1 MSFGADV
8 ILDLSTLEPGQR
20 LFSRSMAVSADAAAS
35 FREAVGDDGAAAA
48 GDHAVPPMA
57 VAAMVMGAAM
67 EAVELPAGAVHT
79 AQELE
84 FGRPVEEGVM
94 LACSATVVSNSVR
107 RGTRF
112 IVLEMR
118 GDDGAETALRARAT
132 IAIAQTPIAHAQDG
146 APE

>member
-20 LFSRSMAVSADAAAS
+20 LFSRSMAVSAADAASYRA
-35 FREAVGDDGAAAA
+35 AVGDDAPASEKGL
-48 GDHAVPPMA
+48 VPPMA

-84 FGRPVEEGVM
+84 FGRPVVEGAA

-118 GDDGAETALRARAT
+118 GVDGADTALTARST
-132 IAIAQTPIAHAQDG
+132 IAIAG
-146 APE
+146 ASE

>member
-1 MSFGADV
+1 M
-8 ILDLSTLEPGQR
+8 DLSTLEPGQR

-35 FREAVGDDGAAAA
+35 YRSAVGDDAPPIA
-48 GDHAVPPMA
+48 GEHVVPPMA

-67 EAVELPAGAVHT
+67 AVVELPAGAVHM

-84 FGRPVEEGVM
+84 FARPVEAGAP
-94 LACSATVVSNSVR
+94 LTCSATVVANSVR

-118 GDDGAETALRARAT
+118 GVDGADTALTARST
-132 IAIAQTPIAHAQDG
+132 IAIAG
-146 APE
+146 ASE

>member
-1 MSFGADV
+1 M
-8 ILDLSTLEPGQR
+8 DLSTLEPGQR
-20 LFSRSMAVSADAAAS
+20 LFSQSMAVSAAHAAAYRS
-35 FREAVGDDGAAAA
+35 AVGDDGALAEE
-48 GDHAVPPMA
+48 HLVPPMA
-57 VAAMVMGAAM
+57 LAAMVMGAAM

-84 FGRPVEEGVM
+84 FGQPVAEGAT

-118 GDDGAETALRARAT
+118 GGDGTETALAARST
-132 IAIAQTPIAHAQDG
+132 IAIAG
-146 APE
+146 ALE

>member
-1 MSFGADV
+1 M
-8 ILDLSTLEPGQR
+8 DLSTLQPGQR
-20 LFSRSMAVSADAAAS
+20 LFSRSMAVSADDAAAYRS
-35 FREAVGDDGAAAA
+35 AVGDDAPPAA
-48 GDHAVPPMA
+48 GEHVVPPMA

-67 EAVELPAGAVHT
+67 EAVELPPGAVHT

-84 FGRPVEEGVM
+84 FARPVDEGVV

-118 GDDGAETALRARAT
+118 GDDGAEAALRARST
-132 IAIAQTPIAHAQDG
+132 IAIAQIPIARAIDG
-146 APE
+146 VAE

>member
-8 ILDLSTLEPGQR
+8 TLDLSTLEPGQR
-20 LFSRSMAVSADAAAS
+20 LFSRSMAVSAADAAS
-35 FREAVGDDGAAAA
+35 YRSAVDDDAPPDGDE
-48 GDHAVPPMA
+48 HVVPPMA

-84 FGRPVEEGVM
+84 FGRPVVEGAA

-118 GDDGAETALRARAT
+118 GVDGADTALTARST
-132 IAIAQTPIAHAQDG
+132 IAIAG
-146 APE
+146 ASE

>member
-1 MSFGADV
+1 MSFGTDV

-35 FREAVGDDGAAAA
+35 FRAAVGDEEPAPPGE
-48 GDHAVPPMA
+48 HVVPPMA

-84 FGRPVEEGVM
+84 FARPVDEGVA

-118 GDDGAETALRARAT
+118 GNDGADTVLSARST
-132 IAIAQTPIAHAQDG
+132 IAIAQTPIARATSG
-146 APE
+146 ASE

>member
-20 LFSRSMAVSADAAAS
+20 LFSQSMAVSADAAAS
-35 FREAVGDDGAAAA
+35 FREAVGDDAPEAA
-48 GDHAVPPMA
+48 GDHVVPPMA

-84 FGRPVEEGVM
+84 FGRPVVEGAA

-118 GDDGAETALRARAT
+118 GVHGTDTALTARST
-132 IAIAQTPIAHAQDG
+132 IAIAG
-146 APE
+146 AVE

>member
-1 MSFGADV
+1 M
-8 ILDLSTLEPGQR
+8 DLSTLEPGQR
-20 LFSRSMAVSADAAAS
+20 LFSRSMAVSAADAASYRA
-35 FREAVGDDGAAAA
+35 AVGDDAPPAEEGL
-48 GDHAVPPMA
+48 VPPMA

-84 FGRPVEEGVM
+84 FGRPVVEGAA

-118 GDDGAETALRARAT
+118 GVDGADTALTARST
-132 IAIAQTPIAHAQDG
+132 IAIAG
-146 APE
+146 ASE

>member
-1 MSFGADV
+1 M
-8 ILDLSTLEPGQR
+8 DLSTLEPGQR
-20 LFSRSMAVSADAAAS
+20 LFSRSMAVSAADAAAHRS
-35 FREAVGDDGAAAA
+35 AVGDDAAPAA
-48 GDHAVPPMA
+48 EEHLVPPMA
-57 VAAMVMGAAM
+57 LAAMVMGAAM

-84 FGRPVEEGVM
+84 FAMPVAEGAT

-118 GDDGAETALRARAT
+118 GADGADTALTARST
-132 IAIAQTPIAHAQDG
+132 IAIAG
-146 APE
+146 ASD

>member
-1 MSFGADV
+1 M
-8 ILDLSTLEPGQR
+8 DLSTLEPGHR

-35 FREAVGDDGAAAA
+35 YRSAVGDDEPRSAEE
-48 GDHAVPPMA
+48 HVVPPMA

-84 FGRPVEEGVM
+84 FARPVEEGAP
-94 LACSATVVSNSVR
+94 LTCSATVVSNSVR

-112 IVLEMR
+112 IVLEML
-118 GDDGAETALRARAT
+118 GVDGAETALSARST
-132 IAIAQTPIAHAQDG
+132 IVING
-146 APE
+146 ASE

>member
-1 MSFGADV
+1 M

-20 LFSRSMAVSADAAAS
+20 LFSRSMAITADAAAS
-35 FREAVGDDGAAAA
+35 FRAAVGDDAPAAA
-48 GDHAVPPMA
+48 GEHAVPPMA

-79 AQELE
+79 AQEIE
-84 FGRPVEEGVM
+84 FAKPVDEGVA

-118 GDDGAETALRARAT
+118 GEDGAETVLRARAT
-132 IAIAQTPIAHAQDG
+132 IAIAQTPIAHAIDG

>member
-1 MSFGADV
+1 M
-8 ILDLSTLEPGQR
+8 DLSTLEPGQR

-35 FREAVGDDGAAAA
+35 FREAVDDEAPAAAE
-48 GDHAVPPMA
+48 DHVVPPMA

-84 FGRPVEEGVM
+84 FARPVEMGAP
-94 LACSATVVSNSVR
+94 LTCSATVVSNSVR

-112 IVLEMR
+112 IVLEMQ
-118 GDDGAETALRARAT
+118 GTDGAETVLRARST
-132 IAIAQTPIAHAQDG
+132 IAIAGAPDG
-146 APE
+146 ASA